1 MRARRLRPAAGV
13 SAGVALLC
21 AAASPARAD
30 RIDVAGEAR
39 LGTSISAASQGLLG
53 AADGP
58 CGDQTSVDG
67 SFDVSGTVVGA
78 FYGRSHRYQLAGS
91 IGYYTPVCTTFLRRP
106 VGGLDL
112 RGEHALSERTRL
124 SVTGRL
130 VFDRFDRSNDAR
142 AGNPMGMDMAAAQP
156 QPQATT
162 DLTAG
167 QAAGT
172 GFVQGSASIEAQHA
186 LSKRYGLRA
195 GFALRLFDAFASID
209 NLPEFSTLGPMYAG
223 EFLVAGSREL
233 PRDKL
238 ELPLRYRVS
247 HFYPATLQ
255 KQAPPTPDPPPDPL
269 PPKGPPGVLLSS
281 EQVPPAHDL
290 YLAGAWEHRFDPRF
304 TLRVEAGP
312 ALMVQPHLCTVID
325 PAVIKSGCSIDK
337 RASGVRAFEAPPP
350 LELPL
355 GSLAGLTVAGEAS
368 LSYTRPRTRV
378 EVKLTRGYEPDPY
391 AGALA
396 LIDRLALDYLQRPFW
411 ELTIYG
417 NLQLLHSAHTSLGR
431 VSQPPANEAMMMMD
445 RLQLVSPQ
453 NRTLYMALG
462 NFSVDWQLRSFVSVF
477 VETSFQVLAIR
488 GEPLDPMVRGGTEVQ
503 RFPQPV
509 LDPMNPTGPPPQ
521 EPSWQETQRLTVLLG
536 ARLFFGTFPS
546 LRREAELFTQARST
560 P

>member
-1 MRARRLRPAAGV
+1 MRARRLRPAMGASIG
-13 SAGVALLC
+13 AALLC
-21 AAASPARAD
+21 AAALPARAD
-30 RIDVAGEAR
+30 RLDVAGEAR

-53 AADGP
+53 ASDGP
-58 CGDQTSVDG
+58 CGSQTPVDG

-78 FYGRSHRYQLAGS
+78 LYGRSYRYQLAGS
-91 IGYYTPVCTTFLRRP
+91 LGYYTPVCTTFLRRP
-106 VGGLDL
+106 VGGMDL
-112 RGEHALSERTRL
+112 RGEHALTERTRL
-124 SVTGRL
+124 SITGHL

-156 QPQATT
+156 QPMT
-162 DLTAG
+162 DLGTG

-172 GFVQGSASIEAQHA
+172 GFVQGSAAIEMQHA
-186 LSKRYGLRA
+186 LSKRYGLRT

-209 NLPEFSTLGPMYAG
+209 NLPEFSTLGPMYSG
-223 EFLVAGSREL
+223 ELQVAGSREL
-233 PRDKL
+233 PRDKI

-255 KQAPPTPDPPPDPL
+255 KQAPPIPDPPPDPL
-269 PPKGPPGVLLSS
+269 PPAGPPGVLLSS
-281 EQVPPAHDL
+281 GQVPPAHDL
-290 YLAGAWEHRFDPRF
+290 YLGAAWEHRFDPRF

-325 PAVIKSGCSIDK
+325 KAVIKDGCSIDK
-337 RASGVRAFEAPPP
+337 RATGIRAFEAPPP
-350 LELPL
+350 LELPI

-396 LIDRLALDYLQRPFW
+396 LLDRLALDYLFRPFW

-462 NFSVDWQLRSFVSVF
+462 NFSVDWQVRSFVSVF

-488 GEPLDPMVRGGTEVQ
+488 GERVPLDPKGMGGTEVQ

-509 LDPMNPTGPPPQ
+509 PDPANPMGPPKE

-546 LRREAELFTQARST
+546 LRREAELFSQARAT